1 MATLLIPTI
10 ARDVH
15 AAAVALALEQ
25 QGHRAIRWFCA
36 DFPEQC
42 SISMSP
48 EGDAPTQLAVSDAQG
63 VLFDTLP
70 DIYWNRRLSP
80 PVVGAGLPEG
90 DRQFALRE
98 SQVLLSGALGLASQH
113 AFAVNDVH
121 RASRAENKVLQ
132 LAAAREL
139 GFTLPDT
146 LISNDPDRI
155 RRFLRRH
162 EKGGAIFKSFRP
174 VTWESEDRLAML
186 FTARVDESV
195 LPDDA
200 LLRLAP
206 GIFQA
211 RVPKAYELRIT
222 CMGDE
227 LIAARLD
234 SQSTDQGK
242 TDWRIA
248 QLAELAITPVEL
260 PVDLQQRCRALL
272 RQLGLVFG
280 CIDVIVTP
288 EGEHVFLEINQMG
301 QFLWVEEMC
310 PEVPMLQTFCEFLLS
325 RDPCFRRAKGRAKG
339 PAYAEVKR
347 ASLDLLEAERD
358 AHRQPE
364 HDSHVVHE

>member
-1 MATLLIPTI
+1 MATILIPTI

-25 QGHRAIRWFCA
+25 LGHRPIRWFCA
-36 DFPEQC
+36 DFPEQG

-48 EGDAPTQLAVSDAQG
+48 DADAAARLAVTDAQG
-63 VLFDTLP
+63 LLFDTLP
-70 DIYWNRRLSP
+70 DIYWNRRLSA
-80 PVVGAGLPEG
+80 PVLGPGLPEG

-98 SQVLLSGALGLASQH
+98 SHVLLSGALALASQH

-121 RASRAENKVLQ
+121 CAARTENKVLQ

-146 LISNDPDRI
+146 LVSNDPARI
-155 RRFLRRH
+155 RGFLRRH

-186 FTARVDESV
+186 FTARVDESM

-211 RVPKAYELRIT
+211 RVPKACELRIT

-234 SQSTDQGK
+234 SQATDHGK
-242 TDWRIA
+242 TDWRVA
-248 QLAELAITPVEL
+248 ELSELAIRPVEL
-260 PVDLQQRCRALL
+260 PADLQQRCRALL
-272 RQLGLVFG
+272 RRLGLVFG

-310 PEVPMLQTFCEFLLS
+310 PDVPMLQTFCEFLLS
-325 RDPCFRRAKGRAKG
+325 RDAGFRRRAGPARG
-339 PAYAEVKR
+339 PAYADVKR
-347 ASLDLLEAERD
+347 AALDLLEAEQG

-364 HDSHVVHE
+364 HDSHVVQE

>member
-1 MATLLIPTI
+1 MATILIPTI

-25 QGHRAIRWFCA
+25 RGHRPIRWFCA

-48 EGDAPTQLAVSDAQG
+48 DGDAPTQLAVRDAHG

-80 PVVGAGLPEG
+80 PVLGPGLPEG

-121 RASRAENKVLQ
+121 RAARAENKVLQ

-146 LISNDPDRI
+146 LISNEPARI
-155 RRFLRRH
+155 RRFLREH
-162 EKGGAIFKSFRP
+162 ERGGAVFKSFRP
-174 VTWESEDRLAML
+174 VTWESSDCLAML
-186 FTARVDESV
+186 FTARITEAM

-211 RVPKAYELRIT
+211 CVPKAHELRIT

-234 SQSTDQGK
+234 SQATPTGK
-242 TDWRIA
+242 TDWRVA
-248 QLAELAITPVEL
+248 QLSELSITEAELPAE
-260 PVDLQQRCRALL
+260 LQQRCRALL
-272 RQLGLVFG
+272 RRLGLVFG

-310 PEVPMLQTFCEFLLS
+310 PAVPMLQTFCEFLLS
-325 RDPCFRRAKGRAKG
+325 GDARFRRRPGPAKG
-339 PAYAEVKR
+339 PAYADVR
-347 ASLDLLEAERD
+347 GAALALLDAERD
-358 AHRQPE
+358 LHRQPE
-364 HDSHVVHE
+364 HDSHVVYE

>member
-1 MATLLIPTI
+1 MATILIPTI

-25 QGHRAIRWFCA
+25 QGHRPVRWFCA

-48 EGDAPTQLAVSDAQG
+48 DGDAPMQLTLAGAQG
-63 VLFDTLP
+63 VLLDTLP
-70 DIYWNRRLSP
+70 DVFWNRRLAA
-80 PVVGAGLPEG
+80 PVLGPGLPEG

-113 AFAVNDVH
+113 AFAVNDLH
-121 RASRAENKVLQ
+121 RAARAENKPLQ

-146 LISNDPDRI
+146 LISNDPAHI
-155 RRFLRRH
+155 RRFLRQH
-162 EKGGAIFKSFRP
+162 EGGGAVFKSFRP
-174 VTWESEDRLAML
+174 VTWESNDRLAML
-186 FTARVDESV
+186 FTARVDESM

-200 LLRLAP
+200 LLRVAP

-211 RVPKAYELRIT
+211 CVPKACELRIT

-227 LIAARLD
+227 LMAARLD
-234 SQSTDQGK
+234 SQTTHHGK
-242 TDWRIA
+242 TDWRV
-248 QLAELAITPVEL
+248 AELSELSITEADL
-260 PVDLQQRCRALL
+260 PLDLQHRCRALL
-272 RQLGLVFG
+272 RSLGLVFG

-310 PEVPMLQTFCEFLLS
+310 PGLPMLQTFCDFLLS
-325 RDPCFRRAKGRAKG
+325 GDSHFRRHPGPARG
-339 PAYAEVKR
+339 PAYADVR
-347 ASLDLLEAERD
+347 ADALALLEAERD
-358 AHRQPE
+358 VHRQPL
-364 HDSHVVHE
+364 HDSHVVLE

>member
-1 MATLLIPTI
+1 MASILIPTI

-48 EGDAPTQLAVSDAQG
+48 DGEAPTQLAVSDAQG
-63 VLFDTLP
+63 QLFDTLP

-80 PVVGAGLPEG
+80 PVVDAGLPEG

-146 LISNDPDRI
+146 LISNDPQRI
-155 RRFLRRH
+155 REFLRRH
-162 EKGGAIFKSFRP
+162 EQGGAIFKSFRP

-186 FTARVDESV
+186 FTARVTEAM
-195 LPDDA
+195 LPEDA

-211 RVPKAYELRIT
+211 CVPKACELRIT

-234 SQSTDQGK
+234 SQSTHHGR
-242 TDWRIA
+242 TDWRVA
-248 QLAELAITPVEL
+248 QLSELAITPVEL
-260 PVDLQQRCRALL
+260 PVELQHRCRALL
-272 RQLGLVFG
+272 RRMGLVFG

-288 EGEHVFLEINQMG
+288 GGEHVFLEINQMG

-310 PEVPMLQTFCEFLLS
+310 PEVPMLQSFCEFLLS
-325 RDPCFRRAKGRAKG
+325 RDAGFRRGRAKG
-339 PAYAEVKR
+339 PSYAEVKR
-347 ASLDLLEAERD
+347 AALALLEAEQG
-358 AHRQPE
+358 AHRQPR